1 MDAETG
7 SDQPV
12 SGVASAL
19 PAILVLAP
27 DRAGERSTPVYDWLV
42 VGRECAGVDERHRLL
57 IDDPAVSR
65 AHLELRLD
73 LELDQAWLTDH
84 STNGTRLNGQRIER
98 SVPVRIK
105 PGDRIRLGGAE
116 LQFRSWRFAAG
127 SGAVAPAAVQDLNTI
142 RQISVTDMVMVV
154 GDIIGFSTIAETTG
168 DRVLLEN
175 IDRLYAGLRQILARH
190 DGTLSNYVGD
200 AFFATWEAAVPD
212 NATVDMATFDRAVRD
227 RAARDRAAAG
237 GDAVD
242 PARSAV
248 AFAVEAAETVPRIAA
263 GLDLRDPGGGPLRM
277 GWGVAL
283 GPAAVSQLT
292 GMLVTVLGDATNVAF
307 RLSGLAGRDGRP
319 GVLVTDAVY
328 GATSAAFAFTSPS
341 AIQVK
346 GRRQPVQVLGASRR

>member
-1 MDAETG
+1 MDGEAG
-7 SDQPV
+7 SDQPA

-19 PAILVLAP
+19 PATLVLAP

-42 VGRECAGVDERHRLL
+42 VGRECVGVDERHRLL

-65 AHLELRLD
+65 THLELRLD

-98 SVPVRIK
+98 SIPVRIK
-105 PGDRIRLGGAE
+105 PGDRVRLGGAE
-116 LQFRSWRFAAG
+116 LQFRSRRFAAG
-127 SGAVAPAAVQDLNTI
+127 PGAAAPGPARDLKTI
-142 RQISVTDMVMVV
+142 REISVTDMVMVV
-154 GDIIGFSTIAETTG
+154 GDIIGFSTIAETTA

-190 DGTLSNYVGD
+190 HGTLSNYVGD
-200 AFFATWEAAVPD
+200 AFFATWEAAAPDSTVPGS
-212 NATVDMATFDRAVRD
+212 TVPGGAG
-227 RAARDRAAAG
+227 AG

-248 AFAVEAAETVPRIAA
+248 AFTVEAAETVPRIAA

-328 GATSAAFAFTSPS
+328 RATSPAFAFTPPS

-346 GRRQPVQVLGASRR
+346 GRSQPVEVLGASRL

>member
-1 MDAETG
+1 MSSETG
-7 SDQPV
+7 SDRPA
-12 SGVASAL
+12 SDVASAI
-19 PAILVLAP
+19 PATLVLAP
-27 DRAGERSTPVYDWLV
+27 DHAGEQSTPVYDWLV
-42 VGRECAGVDERHRLL
+42 VGRECAGAEERHRLL

-65 AHLELRLD
+65 THLELRLD

-105 PGDRIRLGGAE
+105 PGDRVRLGGAE
-116 LQFRSWRFAAG
+116 LQFRSRRFAAAAG
-127 SGAVAPAAVQDLNTI
+127 VGAPGPARHLNTI
-142 RQISVTDMVMVV
+142 REISVTEMVMVV

-175 IDRLYAGLRQILARH
+175 IDRLYAALRQILARH
-190 DGTLSNYVGD
+190 HGTLSNYVGD
-200 AFFATWEAAVPD
+200 AFFATWEAAAPD
-212 NATVDMATFDRAVRD
+212 S
-227 RAARDRAAAG
+227 AAAG
-237 GDAVD
+237 GGALD

-248 AFAVEAAETVPRIAA
+248 AFTVEAAETVPRIAA

-307 RLSGLAGRDGRP
+307 RLSGLAGRDDRP

-328 GATSAAFAFTSPS
+328 HATSAAFAFTPPS

-346 GRRQPVQVLGASRR
+346 GRSQPIQVLGASGL